1 MSEISTQTE
10 TGMSTQTEE
19 EIPEVKVEKIQ
30 SSDESDKEPD
40 FLWTNLEEAHKK
52 VWKNFEEARSANRA
66 APHDFC
72 GDDADRRM
80 ITEQRSF
87 VFNLDLSYQQ
97 LKRIPK
103 EIGCLNKVVSC
114 NLSGN
119 DLADGCFPEEFF
131 EMSFLE
137 ELDLSYNHLEHLP
150 PCLCMFIDLK
160 KLNIT
165 GNKFEVASLT

>member
-1 MSEISTQTE
+1 
-10 TGMSTQTEE
+10 MSTQTEE

-52 VWKNFEEARSANRA
+52 VWKNFEEARK
-66 APHDFC
+66 
-72 GDDADRRM
+72 
-80 ITEQRSF
+80 QRSF

-165 GNKFEVASLT
+165 GNKFENPSYQASLVTKLFPDCEVLY